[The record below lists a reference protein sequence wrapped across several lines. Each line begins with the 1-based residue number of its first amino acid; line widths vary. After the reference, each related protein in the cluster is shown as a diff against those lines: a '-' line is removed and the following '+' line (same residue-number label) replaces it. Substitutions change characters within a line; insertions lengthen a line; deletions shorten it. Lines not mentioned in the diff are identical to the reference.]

1 MKYKVMVDNYG
12 FMGRY
17 WDAGMIV
24 DIDDNLTPPEHF
36 VPLNPKQDIVT
47 EGTSD
52 AQKVQ
57 RKKKVV

>member
-1 MKYKVMVDNYG
+1 MKYKVTVDNYG

-17 WDAGMIV
+17 WDAGTIV
-24 DIDDNLTPPEHF
+24 DLDESLKPPEHF
-36 VPLNPKQDIVT
+36 VPLDTKQDIVT
-47 EGTSD
+47 EGMSD